1 MLIKQNSFS
10 YDCLPVKS
18 SNLHSKNISD
28 YYAWIINQNL
38 DFFPK
43 CCPNW
48 LYLAT
53 SKYQR
58 SPSVHPLSEMSLF
71 SFVPPPLNQASLLLA
86 AESQK
91 QKVWKWQPTDPK
103 VEKTLTEHFYHWLS
117 ACLYVGM
124 SVHMSVCTSISM
136 CVCVLTLTV
145 CGVCAQCGYI
155 PGASFIRRIN
165 VEWVAALSKT
175 WQYTRKLVIWTIIY
189 SCAPSAVINLKYCKW
204 LCSCVGNQF
213 YFPSKQAIST
223 ICTEHFSQTGVTK
236 CFLVVYELQQL
247 K

>member
-1 MLIKQNSFS
+1 MATYRSKGRKNSDWAF
-10 YDCLPVKS
+10 LP
-18 SNLHSKNISD
+18 LT
-28 YYAWIINQNL
+28 
-38 DFFPK
+38 F
-43 CCPNW
+43 C
-48 LYLAT
+48 
-53 SKYQR
+53 
-58 SPSVHPLSEMSLF
+58 M
-71 SFVPPPLNQASLLLA
+71 FVCRN
-86 AESQK
+86 
-91 QKVWKWQPTDPK
+91 VCTY
-103 VEKTLTEHFYHWLS
+103 V
-117 ACLYVGM
+117 CLYIHLHV
-124 SVHMSVCTSISM
+124 